1 MSSIVNQSIKKFIY
15 IYNRKL
21 TLQKAD
27 NDQSKLVNE
36 LKSIDKRGRCKTS
49 WKKIFSKQ
57 S

>member
-1 MSSIVNQSIKKFIY
+1 MSSIVNQSIKNLY

-36 LKSIDKRGRCKTS
+36 LKSIDKRGSCKTS
-49 WKKIFSKQ
+49 
-57 S
+57 